1 MGFRIRRS
9 PGHRGVHVPHHP
21 GKSAWRRDIAEFA
34 ALFVAA
40 GIAHLF
46 STVLGHRAS
55 GPEMLVG
62 LGGILIVIVSVHLWW
77 THRREHHRP
86 GRTGDARDGGAQ
98 PSVSLWRVRARVRDT
113 PGQLAAMAAATA
125 ATGGNI
131 MSLSSQL
138 DTDGTVDEI
147 YVQMP
152 SPVPAETLVTALT
165 SAGGREVTARPAT
178 MHELVDPVTRA
189 LLLASAACANPQ
201 RLPVALATLLDAHL
215 VSSSSSSDGDR
226 GGRETLSLVASAGR
240 PIRLRR
246 PGVPF
251 TASEIARA
259 LAMLDHARGAEH
271 PCQA

>member
-1 MGFRIRRS
+1 MAFKIRRS
-9 PGHRGVHVPHHP
+9 SRHRTAHVPHHR
-21 GKSAWRRDIAEFA
+21 GAWRRDLAEFA

-46 STVLGHRAS
+46 STVLGHRAA
-55 GPEMLVG
+55 GPEMLFG
-62 LGGILIVIVSVHLWW
+62 LGGTLIVIVSAHLWW
-77 THRREHHRP
+77 THRRERHR
-86 GRTGDARDGGAQ
+86 RDGGEGPA
-98 PSVSLWRVRARVRDT
+98 VSLWRVRARVRDT

-178 MHELVDPVTRA
+178 VHELVDPVTRA
-189 LLLASAACANPQ
+189 LLLASAVCANP
-201 RLPVALATLLDAHL
+201 RHLPVALATLLDAHL
-215 VSSSSSSDGDR
+215 VSSSADGDR
-226 GGRETLSLVASAGR
+226 DGRETLSLAGPAGR

-251 TASEIARA
+251 TASEVARA
-259 LAMLDHARGAEH
+259 FAMLDHARRAERQ
-271 PCQA
+271 CRA